1 MMPFPGPFTTK
12 NNTHNE
18 SKTRSYGFQDDL
30 KKMQCTP
37 EEIADIDFD
46 LAKLAARGI
55 AIIVASGD
63 AGSGMV
69 GSEVSA
75 SLYVWPL
82 KPLVLV

>member
-1 MMPFPGPFTTK
+1 
-12 NNTHNE
+12 
-18 SKTRSYGFQDDL
+18 
-30 KKMQCTP
+30 MQCTP